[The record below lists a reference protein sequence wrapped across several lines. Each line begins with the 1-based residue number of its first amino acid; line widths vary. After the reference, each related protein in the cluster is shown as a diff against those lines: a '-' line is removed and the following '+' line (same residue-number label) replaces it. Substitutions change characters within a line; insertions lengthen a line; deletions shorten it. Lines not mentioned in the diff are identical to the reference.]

1 MVNLRIF
8 FGESNDRM
16 ALKVLRDVFPVVIK
30 LSDGIENEQARKII
44 QAAVF
49 KMNADLDQCI
59 ADVERALG
67 ADDGTLDDVKGQ
79 GER

>member
-44 QAAVF
+44 QTAVYR
-49 KMNADLDQCI
+49 MDGDLDRCI
-59 ADVERALG
+59 AEVERVLG
-67 ADDGTLDDVKGQ
+67 AEDGKLDDAKGQ